1 MLAGELQLPDP
12 QDLGAFGFDDVDE
25 EALFLFE
32 DSGQEMSA
40 KVELPHACLLNL
52 PAYLAKPFDYH
63 TAPVPVLT
71 CSGCNCNLTRHV
83 SMTYACLE

>member
-40 KVELPHACLLNL
+40 KGRASSCL
-52 PAYLAKPFDYH
+52 PAKPPCILSQAF
-63 TAPVPVLT
+63 
-71 CSGCNCNLTRHV
+71 
-83 SMTYACLE
+83 